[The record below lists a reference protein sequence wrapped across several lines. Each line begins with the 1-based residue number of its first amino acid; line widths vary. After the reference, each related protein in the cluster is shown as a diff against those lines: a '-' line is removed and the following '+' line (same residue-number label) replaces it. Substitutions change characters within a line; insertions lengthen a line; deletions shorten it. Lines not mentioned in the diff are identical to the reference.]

1 MVNKDEESLSRRHFL
16 KNTGLVAGGV
26 VGGSLLGG
34 LITNQFQTKESTPT
48 KKKKRPYTANITRS
62 THVL

>member
-1 MVNKDEESLSRRHFL
+1 MEKSPDDDKQLKDHKVSDPSRRKFL

-34 LITNQFQTKESTPT
+34 L
-48 KKKKRPYTANITRS
+48 
-62 THVL
+62 